1 MLKNKKTVSL
11 FLLMLLATPMLVSL
25 CMVGYGKW
33 IQHEMMERLEQA
45 HLQVVSITP
54 ENIKWKTKDKELII
68 GDSFFDIKYMI
79 RKKNTI
85 EFHGLFDDAEKK
97 LETQLEKSLS
107 GNESD
112 KGLIKVSQF
121 MLQLQYLFSSKDNNN
136 WHKDSIISTYIQVGV
151 KAYSNVTLD
160 LDTPPPN
167 SGFLIS

>member
-1 MLKNKKTVSL
+1 MLKNRKPISL
-11 FLLMLLATPMLVSL
+11 ILLMLLATPMLVSL

-33 IQHEMMERLEQA
+33 IQHEMMEKLEED
-45 HLQVVSITP
+45 HLQVVSISP

-68 GDSFFDIKYMI
+68 GDAFFDIKYMI

-85 EFHGLFDDAEKK
+85 EFHGLFDHAEKK
-97 LETQLEKSLS
+97 LEVQLEKSLS

-112 KGLIKVSQF
+112 KGLFKVSQF

-136 WHKDSIISTYIQVGV
+136 WHNDAITSTYIEVDA
-151 KAYSNVTLD
+151 KAYSNVNLD

>member
-1 MLKNKKTVSL
+1 
-11 FLLMLLATPMLVSL
+11 MLLAIPMLVSL

-33 IQHEMMERLEQA
+33 IQHEMMERLEKD
-45 HLQVVSITP
+45 HLQVVSISR

-85 EFHGLFDDAEKK
+85 EFHGLFDHAEKK
-97 LETQLEKSLS
+97 LEVQLEKSLS

-112 KGLIKVSQF
+112 KGLFKVSQF

-136 WHKDSIISTYIQVGV
+136 WHNDAITSTYIEVDA
-151 KAYSNVTLD
+151 KAYSNVNLD

>member
-1 MLKNKKTVSL
+1 
-11 FLLMLLATPMLVSL
+11 MLLATPLLVSL
-25 CMVGYGKW
+25 SMVVYGKW
-33 IQHEMMERLEQA
+33 IQHEMMERLEKD
-45 HLQVVSITP
+45 HLQVVSISR

-68 GDSFFDIKYMI
+68 GDSFFDIKYMVS
-79 RKKNTI
+79 KKNTI

-136 WHKDSIISTYIQVGV
+136 WHKDSIISTYIQVGI
-151 KAYSNVTLD
+151 KAYSTVTLD